1 MRTLFSWSKNYWLQL
16 FQVDHFFRHRM
27 NNSAVH
33 SLNYLKQFPTPLVSI
48 VAKFVSFVS
57 GGLAGA
63 LIIIGFVGESILE
76 GHVSPMFWTVA
87 LAKLQVP
94 LYKSRSADTF
104 LQVKYLRLLKK
115 TQPARGKTA
124 PGHFAKKNWRRP
136 SHAGRQ
142 NPPNPRPPLHSGTV
156 ACVRR
161 PMTWARP

>member
-1 MRTLFSWSKNYWLQL
+1 
-16 FQVDHFFRHRM
+16 M

-115 TQPARGKTA
+115 KLNLQGVRQPPGILLRKTEEDLLTQVDKTPRTPAH
-124 PGHFAKKNWRRP
+124 PY
-136 SHAGRQ
+136 
-142 NPPNPRPPLHSGTV
+142 TV
-156 ACVRR
+156 A
-161 PMTWARP
+161 P